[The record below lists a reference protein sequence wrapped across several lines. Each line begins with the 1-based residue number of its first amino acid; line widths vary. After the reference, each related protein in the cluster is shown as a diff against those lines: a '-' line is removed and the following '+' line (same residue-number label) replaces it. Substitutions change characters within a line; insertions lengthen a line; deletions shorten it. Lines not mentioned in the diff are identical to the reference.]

1 MAPQNFTNID
11 SLIKFYSKYKGKSL
25 FELNYEIESNYDIHI
40 KTNKGVV
47 GQILEGLIGNPPN
60 SNPNSDVFNLG
71 VELKVLPLRKVSNK
85 LQPKERSKIKSLN
98 YNKIISENW
107 KNSEIRNKIRLIL
120 FLKYE
125 QPIGKNYKDW
135 KHKDFKFLG
144 PLLFVLESNNENIIQ
159 KDWEEI
165 KEKVVNENA
174 KEISEG
180 DGVILGACTSGTG
193 KLQIYGNNK
202 TAKQRSYS
210 LKHSYLKQYY
220 LEENG
225 VKYESIQIPKEI
237 SPHDFLLQKITQKI
251 QGEYL
256 DELAARYKLNF
267 ASNAKDGFHS
277 LIKKILNI
285 DEKSNVREID
295 LLGIEIKTVP
305 VNDNLSPWQAMS
317 FPKFSLVDILNEEWI
332 GSDEHLDN
340 NIEVF
345 DNESTFKNQIAR
357 PFIFIPIIKNKIG
370 ENYEDWRKWKIGKP
384 VLWIPNSEE
393 LEIIRQDWEKAKSII
408 KREVITSLEAHGA
421 GYRQINNLLKEGQKN
436 ENSGKIIHIR
446 PHTSNSKNID
456 KPYADYTN
464 GRVKIC
470 WQSFWLNKKFVR
482 SVLLK

>member
-11 SLIKFYSKYKGKSL
+11 SLIKFYSKYKGRSL
-25 FELNYEIESNYDIHI
+25 FELNNEVESNYGIHI
-40 KTNKGVV
+40 NTNKGVV

-60 SNPNSDVFNLG
+60 SNPNSDVYNLG
-71 VELKVLPLRKVSNK
+71 VELKVLPLKKVSNK

-98 YNKIISENW
+98 YNKIIYENW
-107 KNSEIRNKIRLIL
+107 KNSEIHNKIRLIL

-125 QPIGKNYKDW
+125 QPIGKNYLDW

-144 PLLFVLESNNENIIQ
+144 PLLFVLESSNENIIQ

-174 KEISEG
+174 NEISEG

-210 LKHSYLKQYY
+210 LKHSYLKQFY
-220 LEENG
+220 LEESG
-225 VKYESIQIPKEI
+225 EKYESIQIPKETA
-237 SPHDFLLQKITQKI
+237 PHEFLLHKIKQKI

-256 DELAARYKLNF
+256 GELAGRYKLNF
-267 ASNAKDGFHS
+267 ISNEKAGFHS
-277 LIKKILNI
+277 LIKKIFNI
-285 DEKSNVREID
+285 DEKSNIREID

-305 VNDNLSPWQAMS
+305 VKDDLSPWQAMS
-317 FPKFSLVDILNEEWI
+317 FPKFSLVDLLDEEWF

-345 DNESTFKNQIAR
+345 NNESTFKNQITKT
-357 PFIFIPIIKNKIG
+357 FIFIPIIKNKIG
-370 ENYEDWRKWKIGKP
+370 KNYENWTKWKIGKP
-384 VLWIPNSEE
+384 ILWIPTSEE
-393 LEIIRQDWEKAKSII
+393 LEIIHQDWEKAKSIV
-408 KREVITSLEAHGA
+408 KREVITHLEAYGT

-446 PHTSNSKNID
+446 PHTNNSKNID
-456 KPYADYTN
+456 KPYAGYTN

-470 WQSFWLNKKFVR
+470 WQSFWLNKKFVK